1 VLALTASDNPALAQ
15 AGRPDGSAT
24 KPQRET
30 AAQFSKEPMLFYFAK
45 GDPNACGQDCDEWIA
60 AEGYVDSGAPQ
71 RLRDVLN
78 RSAKRGLPI
87 FFHSPGGLDLPAMA
101 IGRLLHERG
110 MTAGVS
116 RTIPAACTAAVS
128 DVDASCGALKRAGQ
142 VVPSELHNV
151 AGCSSACVFALIG
164 AKVRKVPPGARLG
177 VHSGDASGFA
187 REKRET
193 FLRES
198 VARIRRYHQEMQID
212 AGLLEVVA
220 KIPSEQLYFLS
231 RDEIVG
237 FGIDAR
243 EFQETRWIALERP
256 QRPVEVVKF
265 LLEAK
270 GTSPKEYRVSLIR
283 LGCASPGRLWIGYY
297 RGLGWNETGIPRA
310 IKLSMGDRSAS
321 FPKATSISKLDWIDT
336 GGSFESRATYEPLE
350 FFEAATTQE
359 TIDVVESDPASAA
372 TSLRITK
379 LSTVGLSRA
388 LEPLRKTCGK
398 L

>member
-1 VLALTASDNPALAQ
+1 MPGLEARRASP
-15 AGRPDGSAT
+15 
-24 KPQRET
+24 
-30 AAQFSKEPMLFYFAK
+30 
-45 GDPNACGQDCDEWIA
+45 
-60 AEGYVDSGAPQ
+60 
-71 RLRDVLN
+71 
-78 RSAKRGLPI
+78 
-87 FFHSPGGLDLPAMA
+87 
-101 IGRLLHERG
+101 
-110 MTAGVS
+110 
-116 RTIPAACTAAVS
+116 
-128 DVDASCGALKRAGQ
+128 
-142 VVPSELHNV
+142 PSELHNI

-212 AGLLEVVA
+212 AGLLEVAA

-243 EFQETRWIALERP
+243 EFQETRWIVLERP

-310 IKLSMGDRSAS
+310 IKLSMGDRSAW

-336 GGSFESRATYEPLE
+336 GGSFQIAGDLRAIGV
-350 FFEAATTQE
+350 FRGRDDAGN
-359 TIDVVESDPASAA
+359 DRHRESDPASAA

-388 LEPLRKTCGK
+388 LEPLRKTCGMP
-398 L
+398 